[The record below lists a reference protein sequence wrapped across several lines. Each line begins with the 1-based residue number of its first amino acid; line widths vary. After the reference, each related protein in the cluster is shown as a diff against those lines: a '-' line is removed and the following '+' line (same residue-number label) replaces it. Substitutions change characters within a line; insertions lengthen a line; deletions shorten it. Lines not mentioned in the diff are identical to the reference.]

1 MTREAITPLNYT
13 SSAIDDLRELER
25 NCLYEAPYSAYVLRN
40 VINLLEN
47 SVKFI
52 LPNCADFIAPEDL
65 RQTHLD
71 LARLPYP
78 VVTFEIPWEKEGTL
92 ETYFDKQAL
101 RSTKR
106 IALCWEAKAELEPV
120 PGINHVL
127 ERFPGGGVFVCSV
140 YWVDDSRRWNPSY
153 GALFYPYDNT
163 LNTVVDLTSRP
174 GATRLAVASLQDAG
188 LVSQTHMKQYN
199 AEPVVI
205 LPEFASQTES
215 VLGSRDKLFA
225 DIIINSRDELQA
237 FINACSILNCA
248 NVVEDELVPSNSR
261 KAQWVRG
268 KRVKVQEPA
277 VKPRFTYKVLQISD
291 EQRSHSGG
299 SGLSTGSHTKR
310 MHLRRG
316 HIRRRG
322 ERLIWIRP
330 SVVNPG
336 SAQGIVTKDYQLKK
350 SAE

>member
-1 MTREAITPLNYT
+1 M
-13 SSAIDDLRELER
+13 
-25 NCLYEAPYSAYVLRN
+25 
-40 VINLLEN
+40 
-47 SVKFI
+47 
-52 LPNCADFIAPEDL
+52 
-65 RQTHLD
+65 
-71 LARLPYP
+71 PYP

-106 IALCWEAKAELEPV
+106 IALCWEAKVELEPV

-140 YWVDDSRRWNPSY
+140 YWVDDNQRWDPSY
-153 GALFYPYDNT
+153 GGLFYPYDNT

-188 LVSQTHMKQYN
+188 LVTQTHMKQYK

-215 VLGSRDKLFA
+215 VLGSRDQLFA

-248 NVVEDELVPSNSR
+248 NVVVDELVPSNNR
-261 KAQWVRG
+261 KVQWVRG
-268 KRVKVQEPA
+268 KTRQGAGSSGKAPL
-277 VKPRFTYKVLQISD
+277 YLQ
-291 EQRSHSGG
+291 
-299 SGLSTGSHTKR
+299 
-310 MHLRRG
+310 
-316 HIRRRG
+316 
-322 ERLIWIRP
+322 
-330 SVVNPG
+330 
-336 SAQGIVTKDYQLKK
+336 SAADFG
-350 SAE
+350 

>member
-1 MTREAITPLNYT
+1 MRTDTVTPLNYT
-13 SSAIDDLRELER
+13 PSAINDLRELER
-25 NCLYEAPYSAYVLRN
+25 DCLHDAPYTAYVLRN

-78 VVTFEIPWEKEGTL
+78 VVAFEIPWEKDVLL
-92 ETYFDKQAL
+92 EQYSDMPVL

-106 IALCWEAKAELEPV
+106 IALCWEAVTTLEPV
-120 PGINHVL
+120 PGINRVL
-127 ERFPGGGVFVCSV
+127 EHFPGGGVFVCSV
-140 YWVDDSRRWNPSY
+140 YWVDQQDCWQMNY
-153 GALFYPYDNT
+153 GGMFYPYDNQ
-163 LNTVVDLTSRP
+163 LNKTPDMSQCP
-174 GATRLAVASLQDAG
+174 PATRLAVESLQEAG
-188 LVSQTHMKQYN
+188 LVKKAQLKQFR
-199 AEPVVI
+199 AEPFI
-205 LPEFASQTES
+205 ALKEFSERAEGM
-215 VLGSRDKLFA
+215 LGSRDKLMA
-225 DIIINSRDELQA
+225 DIMINTRDELQS

-248 NVVEDELVPSNSR
+248 NVVVDELVPSNTR

-277 VKPRFTYKVLQISD
+277 VKPHFTYKVLQISD
-291 EQRSHSGG
+291 EQQAHSAGKG
-299 SGLSTGSHTKR
+299 ISTGSHTKR

-316 HIRRRG
+316 HIRRWG
-322 ERLIWIRP
+322 ERLIWVRP

-336 SAQGIVTKDYQLKK
+336 SVQGTVFKDYQLKK
-350 SAE
+350 SAD